1 MLLSQKVYVIQLHWQ
16 GLFDALMSSSQVET
30 GDTGEDSLLPRTLP
44 GVFTLYLFSSNKD
57 TNNSLL

>member
-1 MLLSQKVYVIQLHWQ
+1 MIQLHWQ